1 MEPDYELNLVK
12 VFWTKMRCVV
22 LPNLKLKVREIALAE
37 YSVLNL
43 GFINECNQ
51 WVEDNNIYKE

>member
-43 GFINECNQ
+43 GFINECNHT
-51 WVEDNNIYKE
+51 VG